1 MAEVQRFL
9 RSRHPQHRVYNLCKE
24 DDRRR
29 RKMKDCR
36 FHAGDFV
43 NFKESC
49 CFLFWMM
56 VLDEGIPIH

>member
-29 RKMKDCR
+29 PEDEKLAVSMLEI
-36 FHAGDFV
+36 FV
-43 NFKESC
+43 NKKVGGLLFF
-49 CFLFWMM
+49 FLDDGF
-56 VLDEGIPIH
+56 G